1 MFTHKDLFLA
11 NRSELSVP
19 NSMPDDM
26 RQFELAWIDRS
37 IHKTSGE
44 SEMPSDLANFRTM
57 LANLIDA
64 DAADEPETA
73 SFVATDINL
82 DQFRTL
88 VQEFAVDGLTEA
100 QIFWP
105 VMPRLSLA
113 AQMPMMRMM
122 IDEFGSGNP
131 VRAHTNLYI
140 NLLKELDMRTD
151 LQYYIDVSGDAIFEF
166 ANMYYWMVLRARD
179 TSFFVGALTYFE
191 TMIPTFFDCYVKAC
205 ERLGVQEHAYYSE
218 HVHIDE
224 FHAAE
229 GHRIL
234 RAMDKDGDFSPDN
247 AWRGV
252 LLGRHLT
259 MSAFDAAVDKSR
271 DAIAA

>member
-1 MFTHKDLFLA
+1 MFTHKELFLA
-11 NRSELSVP
+11 NRSELNVPRSVP
-19 NSMPDDM
+19 NDM
-26 RQFELAWIDRS
+26 RQFEHTWIEQS
-37 IHKTSGE
+37 LHKTSGDT
-44 SEMPSDLANFRTM
+44 EMPSSLSEFRTM
-57 LANLIDA
+57 LADLIETDA
-64 DAADEPETA
+64 NDEPETA
-73 SFVATDINL
+73 TFVATEIDL

-105 VMPRLSLA
+105 IMPRLSLS

-131 VRAHTNLYI
+131 IRAHI

-151 LQYYIDVSGDAIFEF
+151 LQHYIDISGDAIFEF

-179 TSFFVGALTYFE
+179 TSYFAGALTYFE

-205 ERLGVQEHAYYSE
+205 DRLGIKEHAYYSE

-234 RAMDKDGDFSPDN
+234 KEMDKDGDFSPDN

-252 LLGRHLT
+252 LLGRRLT
-259 MSAFDAAVDKSR
+259 MSAFDAAVNKSR
-271 DAIAA
+271 ATVAA